1 MLIKPEHKI
10 MGAIGLFWT
19 GVVVAIIYA
28 ADISRMSDH
37 PTADQVSGCIQRHLG
52 AMAAADHVSDWPAE
66 IYREVA
72 QTCTRLYLGPVAQP
86 IAAGK

>member
-19 GVVVAIIYA
+19 VVVVAIIYA
-28 ADISRMSDH
+28 ADTSRMSGR
-37 PTADQVSGCIQRHLG
+37 PIADQVSRCIQSHIG
-52 AMAAADHVSDWPAE
+52 AMAAADHVTDWPAE

-72 QTCTRLYLGPVAQP
+72 QTCTRLYPGTNAQVS
-86 IAAGK
+86 AAGK